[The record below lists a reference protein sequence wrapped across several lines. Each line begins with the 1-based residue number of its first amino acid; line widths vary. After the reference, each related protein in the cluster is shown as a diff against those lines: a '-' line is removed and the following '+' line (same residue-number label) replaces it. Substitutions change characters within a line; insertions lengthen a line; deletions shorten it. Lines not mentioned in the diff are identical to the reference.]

1 MDEFFPLQFEA
12 VTELQGVEN
21 SADDSE
27 ELQAQVAKHVSINN
41 EDEQLRE
48 ALFGTQL
55 NFIRFTC
62 KFIAR
67 AVVRKRVIIC
77 VCAHCI
83 FLNGVKCMGSN
94 RIRSVLCCMY
104 F

>member
-1 MDEFFPLQFEA
+1 MDELFPLQFEA

-55 NFIRFTC
+55 NFIRYTC

-77 VCAHCI
+77 ACLCALYISERRQVHG
-83 FLNGVKCMGSN
+83 LQ
-94 RIRSVLCCMY
+94 
-104 F
+104 